1 MEEINIEAAKHIRDE
16 AGQANTELESLR
28 AQLAE
33 AEARALRLHADM
45 ENMRRRMQRER
56 EEIWHFAAAD
66 CLQKFL
72 PVLDNL
78 QRAVEVLPDTT
89 WSQGVVLVSR
99 QLEDTLVKF
108 GLEPI
113 PTVGCFDPQFHEAI
127 AQDADSS
134 LPENTITGVFERGY
148 LFKGRVLRPSKVK
161 VRAGGCSDE

>member
-1 MEEINIEAAKHIRDE
+1 M
-16 AGQANTELESLR
+16 
-28 AQLAE
+28 
-33 AEARALRLHADM
+33 
-45 ENMRRRMQRER
+45 
-56 EEIWHFAAAD
+56 
-66 CLQKFL
+66 
-72 PVLDNL
+72 LDNL